1 MTIEWMKLAMAT
13 VLLGTVAL
21 SACTT
26 MPASNTRSGAADLQD
41 PASDNTESVPFDAWF
56 KDRPQ

>member
-1 MTIEWMKLAMAT
+1 MTITWMKLAMAAA
-13 VLLGTVAL
+13 LLGSVAL
-21 SACTT
+21 SACDTT
-26 MPASNTRSGAADLQD
+26 PAPATGLQD